1 MALNSLIKPPPQTNM
16 FYFVLNF
23 FDLAIFVEKKMG
35 KFVQIQKKKV
45 NNKKNAKTLKYQ
57 IWKKT
62 RVLLM
67 NKISK

>member
-1 MALNSLIKPPPQTNM
+1 M

-57 IWKKT
+57 I
-62 RVLLM
+62 
-67 NKISK
+67 